1 MTRFTIPA
9 FAAVLLVTAS
19 CSKDPEQAKREYLE
33 SGNRYFA
40 EEKYKEAVVEYRNAI
55 QQDPKF
61 GEARYK
67 LAETYVKLQDA
78 RNAYR
83 EYIRAADLMPT
94 NIDAQIKAGTLLLLG
109 GQFEDAKTR
118 AGKVLALNPKH
129 LEAQVLRANATAGLK
144 DLDGA
149 IAEINEAIQLDPSK
163 ATTYANLGAL
173 EQVRGNKVEAEAA
186 YKKAVETDPKSVAAQ
201 LAYANFLL
209 STDRRAEAEASIKRA
224 IEVDPKHVTANRAL
238 AVLYMTSNRAAEAEP
253 LLKTVAAESKGGDAR
268 LQLADFYLLTNRPS
282 DALRVLEGLA
292 AESDFYAQAKT
303 RIAAVQLS
311 QGRRKEANAT
321 VDQVLGK
328 QPKNA
333 MALLAKA
340 QLLLQDKQPDA
351 ALERVKAAAAADPQY
366 VPAQYMLGTLYA
378 QRGETEEARKAL
390 QEVLKL
396 NPRAVAA
403 QLQLSHLELARG
415 SAEISVQLAQDAVN
429 AQPENPLARLL
440 LARSLTARG
449 ELERA
454 ETEVKALLAK
464 YPNVSA
470 VHSQAGL
477 LALARRDS
485 ASATRE
491 FTRAAQIDPNSFE
504 ALTGLVTLDMQ
515 ARKPADALKRIEAQL
530 TRTPTS
536 APLYLLEA
544 RVKAETSDFAG
555 AEQALRKAIEL
566 DSSMIRAYGLL
577 GQIYITQRKPDQA
590 IAEFEQIVKKQPKNV
605 AAHTMIAMLLQSQ
618 GKNAEAQKRYEA
630 VLAIDNR
637 AAVAANNLAW
647 IYAENNVNLDQALQ
661 LAQTAKASLPD
672 QPEVNDTLGFVYLK
686 KDLAPLAVPPL
697 RVSVEKDPKNPIYRY
712 RLGLAYS
719 KTGDKDGAR
728 RELGEALKLDQKF
741 PGADEARK
749 LLASLEG

>member
-1 MTRFTIPA
+1 
-9 FAAVLLVTAS
+9 
-19 CSKDPEQAKREYLE
+19 
-33 SGNRYFA
+33 
-40 EEKYKEAVVEYRNAI
+40 
-55 QQDPKF
+55 
-61 GEARYK
+61 
-67 LAETYVKLQDA
+67 
-78 RNAYR
+78 
-83 EYIRAADLMPT
+83 
-94 NIDAQIKAGTLLLLG
+94 
-109 GQFEDAKTR
+109 
-118 AGKVLALNPKH
+118 
-129 LEAQVLRANATAGLK
+129 
-144 DLDGA
+144 
-149 IAEINEAIQLDPSK
+149 
-163 ATTYANLGAL
+163 
-173 EQVRGNKVEAEAA
+173 
-186 YKKAVETDPKSVAAQ
+186 
-201 LAYANFLL
+201 
-209 STDRRAEAEASIKRA
+209 
-224 IEVDPKHVTANRAL
+224 
-238 AVLYMTSNRAAEAEP
+238 
-253 LLKTVAAESKGGDAR
+253 
-268 LQLADFYLLTNRPS
+268 
-282 DALRVLEGLA
+282 
-292 AESDFYAQAKT
+292 
-303 RIAAVQLS
+303 
-311 QGRRKEANAT
+311 
-321 VDQVLGK
+321 
-328 QPKNA
+328 
-333 MALLAKA
+333 
-340 QLLLQDKQPDA
+340 
-351 ALERVKAAAAADPQY
+351 
-366 VPAQYMLGTLYA
+366 
-378 QRGETEEARKAL
+378 
-390 QEVLKL
+390 
-396 NPRAVAA
+396 VAA